1 MIHHCTEERLYTGR
15 RGQGAFCNGQRL
27 QVSRET
33 GGVHS
38 APLRLFRIE
47 IGEWEMPSVTV
58 TQMVVARV
66 QRVLALFRG
75 VMALVEIDTT
85 YSI

>member
-1 MIHHCTEERLYTGR
+1 MAVASVSRSNVGRLLSFCPLQLEFGVIHHCTEERLYTGR

-38 APLRLFRIE
+38 ALLGLF
-47 IGEWEMPSVTV
+47 
-58 TQMVVARV
+58 Q
-66 QRVLALFRG
+66 L
-75 VMALVEIDTT
+75 EIDAQGGVYHT
-85 YSI
+85 